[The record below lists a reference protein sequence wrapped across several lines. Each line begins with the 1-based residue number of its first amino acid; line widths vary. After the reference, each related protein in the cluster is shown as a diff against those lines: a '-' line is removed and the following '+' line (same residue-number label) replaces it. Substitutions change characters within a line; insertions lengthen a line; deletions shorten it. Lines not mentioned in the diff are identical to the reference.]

1 MARDVERLSEK
12 IRDYFSACDETAEEV
27 TGRNGRSLSRR
38 LPYTLAGLAE
48 HVGMSKSE
56 LKERAAGRGRN
67 AEAIAD
73 ALRRIERYTVERA
86 LLGEFQ
92 SSVAAMLLSD
102 LGVQSAAKADGEDG
116 GGVVIRLEDKE
127 GWSD

>member
-1 MARDVERLSEK
+1 MQQDAKQLCER

-38 LPYTLAGLAE
+38 CPYTLAGLAE
-48 HVGMSKSE
+48 HVGMSKQA
-56 LKERAAGRGRN
+56 LLERAAGRGKT
-67 AEAIAD
+67 AEAIAG

-86 LLGEFQ
+86 LLGELS
-92 SSVAAMLLSD
+92 SSVTAMLLGD
-102 LGVQSAAKADGEDG
+102 LGVTAAAKADGEDARSI
-116 GGVVIRLEDKE
+116 VVRLEDRE